1 MDAYRDVA
9 SELGVE
15 EPSSGHSLAF
25 ELISQIEKG
34 LAVSTLDRLAKTIAP
49 DDATFKYRIVPKA
62 TYVRRKRSRRL
73 SAGES
78 ADVARLARVWS
89 FAKEVWGGEEEA
101 RAFLFRKHPMLE
113 DRRPVD
119 VAVTNEIGA
128 RLVEDVLGGLAYGT
142 AA

>member
-9 SELGVE
+9 SELGL
-15 EPSSGHSLAF
+15 EPPSNGASLAF
-25 ELISQIEKG
+25 DLISRIEKG
-34 LAVSTLDRLAKTIAP
+34 LAVSVLDRLAKAIAP
-49 DDATFKYRIVPKA
+49 DDVGFKYRIVPKA

-89 FAKEVWGGEEEA
+89 FAKEVWGSEEEA
-101 RAFLFRKHPMLE
+101 RAFLFRPHPMLE

-119 VAVTNEIGA
+119 VMMTNDIGA
-128 RLVEDVLGGLAYGT
+128 RLVEDMLGGLAYGS